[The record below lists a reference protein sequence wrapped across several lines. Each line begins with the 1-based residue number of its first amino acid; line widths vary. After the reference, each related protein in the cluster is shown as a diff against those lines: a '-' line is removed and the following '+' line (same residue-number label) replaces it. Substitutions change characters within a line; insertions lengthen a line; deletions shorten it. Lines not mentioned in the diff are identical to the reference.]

1 MEEQDVLKIS
11 PIVCK
16 RQFGELPLNNE
27 DGGKPPFENKKKSPP
42 PSVHTRMV
50 SSIILNPEKLGCCLS
65 KVAPE
70 LVYRENP
77 FLLKQ
82 Q

>member
-27 DGGKPPFENKKKSPP
+27 DGGKPPFENKKTIPTPQCSHKNGKQHYLKPRKTRLLPVKS
-42 PSVHTRMV
+42 
-50 SSIILNPEKLGCCLS
+50 SS
-65 KVAPE
+65 
-70 LVYRENP
+70 
-77 FLLKQ
+77 
-82 Q
+82 